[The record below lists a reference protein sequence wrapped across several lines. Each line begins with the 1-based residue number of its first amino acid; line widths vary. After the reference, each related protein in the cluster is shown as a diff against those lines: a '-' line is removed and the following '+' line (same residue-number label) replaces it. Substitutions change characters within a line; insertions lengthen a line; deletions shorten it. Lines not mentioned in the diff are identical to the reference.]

1 MFPSTLIQIQRLV
14 RPWEEEGPTMPWLLY
29 QLRLLDAT
37 YRFVYFQLPSA
48 SVIHICVVHHL
59 CHICHTLQPCHTNH
73 AMPYQLAL
81 LAASYKLM
89 CMIIKST
96 RYLYL
101 SSSKHDVAALLPA
114 YVSKCFHTHVII
126 CHFQIPVFIWDVQLH
141 LAISPLTFIVTI
153 IV

>member
-59 CHICHTLQPCHTNH
+59 CHICHTIQSCHTNH
-73 AMPYQLAL
+73 TIQPCHAIPACLVGCQL
-81 LAASYKLM
+81 
-89 CMIIKST
+89 
-96 RYLYL
+96 
-101 SSSKHDVAALLPA
+101 
-114 YVSKCFHTHVII
+114 
-126 CHFQIPVFIWDVQLH
+126 
-141 LAISPLTFIVTI
+141 
-153 IV
+153 